1 MKKTTLLFLFFCLFS
16 SIFAQNTYFPPIT
29 GNTWETTT
37 PKSLGWC
44 EDKIDSLYLFL
55 EQKNTKAFLVLK
67 DGRIVL
73 EKYFGTFKQD
83 SVWYWASAGKSLT
96 GFMVG
101 LAQQDGKL
109 NINDKISK
117 YLGVGWSGETA
128 AQEDKITVLNQLTMT
143 TGFDDGVANNN
154 CTLPSC
160 LLYKADANARWAYHN
175 APYTLLDKVIEKAT
189 GVTLNS
195 YISTRLKVQT
205 GIVGNFYPLND
216 ANVFFSTPR
225 SMARFGLLVL
235 NKGKW
240 NNTTIMSDQTFYKAM
255 TNTSQNLNKSYGYL
269 WWLNGKTSY
278 MLPTLQTV
286 FPGKLTPNAPDDM
299 FSAMGKN
306 GQLLHIVPSQNLVV
320 IRMGN
325 SDGSPVPTTF
335 ANEIWKNLNKVICKK
350 TANEDLALS
359 NNWSVFPNPTNDFL
373 YFPDEKNYDVTLFD
387 ASGKV
392 VFKQKNISNS
402 LNISNLK
409 NACYFGV
416 AKNGGEMKR
425 FKFVKF

>member
-1 MKKTTLLFLFFCLFS
+1 M
-16 SIFAQNTYFPPIT
+16 YFPPLT
-29 GNTWETTT
+29 GNTWETNT

-67 DGRIVL
+67 DGKIVL

-83 SVWYWASAGKSLT
+83 SIWYWASAGKSLT

-101 LAQQDGKL
+101 LAQQEGKL
-109 NINDKISK
+109 NINDKSSK
-117 YLGVGWSGETA
+117 YLGAGWSGETA

-143 TGFDDGVANNN
+143 TGFDDGLSNNN

-195 YISTRLKVQT
+195 YISTRLKAQT
-205 GIVGNFYPLND
+205 GIAGNFYPLND

-225 SMARFGLLVL
+225 SMARFGLLAL

-240 NNTTIMSDQTFYKAM
+240 NNTTIMSDQTFFQAS

-278 MLPTLQTV
+278 MLPSSQIV
-286 FPGKLTPNAPDDM
+286 FSGKLTQNAPDDM
-299 FSAMGKN
+299 FSALGKN
-306 GQLLHIVPSQNLVV
+306 GQIIHVVPSQNLVV

-325 SDGSPVPTTF
+325 ADGSPVPTTF

-350 TANEDLALS
+350 TANEDLVL
-359 NNWSVFPNPTNDFL
+359 NNSWAVFPNPTNDLL
-373 YFPDEKNYDVTLFD
+373 YFPDEKNYDITLFD

-392 VFKQKNISNS
+392 VFSVKKTSNQ
-402 LNISNLK
+402 LNINDLK
-409 NACYFGV
+409 NGYYFGE
-416 AKNGGEMKR
+416 AKNEDGIKR
-425 FKFVKF
+425 FKFMKL

>member
-1 MKKTTLLFLFFCLFS
+1 MKKPTLLFIFFCSFS
-16 SIFAQNTYFPPIT
+16 SIFAQNTYFPPLF
-29 GNTWETTT
+29 GNAWETTT

-109 NINDKISK
+109 NINDKTSK
-117 YLGVGWSGETA
+117 YLGTAWTSETA
-128 AQEDKITVLNQLTMT
+128 AQEDKITILNQLTMT
-143 TGFDDGVANNN
+143 TGLDDGVANKG
-154 CTLPSC
+154 CTTPAC
-160 LLYKADANARWAYHN
+160 LLYKADPNTRWAYHN

-189 GVTLNS
+189 GQTLNS
-195 YISTRLKVQT
+195 YISTRLKTQT
-205 GIVGNFYPLND
+205 GITGNFFPVAD
-216 ANVFFSTPR
+216 DNVFVSTPR

-240 NNTTIMSDQTFYKAM
+240 NNTTIMSDQTYYKAM

-269 WWLNGKTSY
+269 WWLNGKASY

-306 GQLLHIVPSQNLVV
+306 GQLIHIVPSQNLVV

-325 SDGSPVPTTF
+325 ADGSPVPITF
-335 ANEIWKNLNKVICKK
+335 ANDIWKNLNKVICKK

-359 NNWSVFPNPTNDFL
+359 NNWAVFPNPTNDFL
-373 YFPDEKNYDVTLFD
+373 YFPDEKNYDITLFD

-392 VFKQKNISNS
+392 VFVEKNISNS
-402 LNISNLK
+402 LNISSLV

-416 AKNGGEMKR
+416 AKNEGEVKK